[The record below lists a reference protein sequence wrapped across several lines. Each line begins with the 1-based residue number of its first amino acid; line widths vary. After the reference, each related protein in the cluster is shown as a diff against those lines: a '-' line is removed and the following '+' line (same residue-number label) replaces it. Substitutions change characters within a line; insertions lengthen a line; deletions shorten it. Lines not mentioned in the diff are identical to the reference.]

1 MENKEKSKLDYK
13 WYIIFALILT
23 SVVIY
28 FYKNYQISETKRE
41 VTVKADSIIKA
52 QNVSLLKA
60 FIKPL
65 IWSTRT
71 EMLKQQIDD
80 LDILNSDLV
89 KEKNILSIN
98 VVDINGKIISAT
110 NKKLDGAVAPDN
122 YKEFLTLDTIKVD
135 RVNDSLTLVIAPVMG
150 YQSKLGVIILNYR
163 TQNIN

>member
-1 MENKEKSKLDYK
+1 
-13 WYIIFALILT
+13 
-23 SVVIY
+23 
-28 FYKNYQISETKRE
+28 
-41 VTVKADSIIKA
+41 
-52 QNVSLLKA
+52 
-60 FIKPL
+60 
-65 IWSTRT
+65 
-71 EMLKQQIDD
+71 MLKQQIDD

-122 YKEFLTLDTIKVD
+122 YKEFLTLDTIKVE

>member
-41 VTVKADSIIKA
+41 ITVKADSIIKI
-52 QNVSLLKA
+52 QNATLLKA
-60 FIKPL
+60 LSKPL

-71 EMLKQQIDD
+71 ELLKQQIDN

-98 VVDINGKIISAT
+98 VVDIDGIIINST
-110 NKKLDGAVAPDN
+110 NKKLEGSIAPDN
-122 YKEFLTLDTIKVD
+122 YKEYLATDTTKVE